1 MTVRPSILCLDDEQ
15 SVLDGLR
22 RTLRSI
28 YEVVTTTEPRE
39 ALGLLAERKDDPFAV
54 IISDM
59 RMPGMTGIAVLE
71 QAQQLAPDTTR
82 VLLTGD
88 ADVQGAIGA
97 INRGNVFRFILK
109 PCPPDPLKLAIAA
122 SDEQHKLVRA
132 ERELLQD
139 TLKGCVD
146 ALMDTLAM
154 AQPALFSRAG
164 RLRRLAQDVCAELAV
179 ADAWQVEMAAQLGE
193 IGAITLPPTALNALQ
208 SGTPNNSAEAQM
220 LDALPGLADN
230 VLARIPRLE
239 AVREIIRHQL
249 PTDRNPVTPMPA
261 GSSDAAR
268 LLQAVREYDALVYR
282 STPADLALAT
292 LTYRGTHQPDLVA
305 AIANV
310 AGMRLPNEAV
320 REVTIDELLIG
331 HELADDLHTSR
342 GLLLVSRGQVI
353 TERLLVR
360 VRNFHIS
367 AGLQGGGKILV
378 VDGDLRTEV

>member
-22 RTLRSI
+22 RTLRGT

-39 ALGLLAERKDDPFAV
+39 ALVLLAERKDDPFAV

-109 PCPPDPLKLAIAA
+109 PCPPDPLKSAIAA
-122 SDEQHKLVRA
+122 SDDQHRLVRA

-164 RLRRLAQDVCAELAV
+164 RLRRLAQDVCAQLAV

-193 IGAITLPPTALNALQ
+193 IGAITLPPTALDALQ
-208 SGTPNNSAEAQM
+208 TGTPNNSAEAQM

-239 AVREIIRHQL
+239 AVREIIRQQL
-249 PTDRNPVTPMPA
+249 PTDRNPITPLA
-261 GSSDAAR
+261 SDASDAAR

-282 STPADLALAT
+282 GTPADLALAT
-292 LTYRGTHQPDLVA
+292 LTSRGTHDPGLVA
-305 AIANV
+305 ALGNV
-310 AGMRLPNEAV
+310 AGMRLPNETV

-331 HELADDLHTSR
+331 HELADDLHTSK

-360 VRNFHIS
+360 VRNFHTS

-378 VDGDLRTEV
+378 VDADLRTEE

>member
-1 MTVRPSILCLDDEQ
+1 MTDRPRILCLDDES

-22 RTLRSI
+22 RTLRSS
-28 YEVVTTTEPRE
+28 YDVVTTTEPRE
-39 ALGLLAERKDDPFAV
+39 ALALLAEKPDDPYAV

-59 RMPGMTGIAVLE
+59 RMPGMTGISVLE
-71 QAQQLAPDTTR
+71 QAQQVAPDTTR

-109 PCPPDPLKLAIAA
+109 PCPPDPLKSAIAA
-122 SDEQHKLVRA
+122 ADEQHRLVRA

-164 RLRRLAQDVCAELAV
+164 RLRRIVQDICGRLGMP
-179 ADAWQVEMAAQLGE
+179 DSWQVEMAAQLGE
-193 IGAITLPPTALNALQ
+193 IGAITLPPEALDALE
-208 SGTPNNSAEAQM
+208 SGTPADNTQAEM
-220 LDALPGLADN
+220 LAALPRLADN
-230 VLARIPRLE
+230 VLANIPRLD
-239 AVREIIRHQL
+239 AVREIIRQQL
-249 PTDRNPVTPMPA
+249 PTDRTPITPMRP
-261 GSSDAAR
+261 DASVGAR

-282 STPADLALAT
+282 GTEPNVAIGM
-292 LTYRGTHQPDLVA
+292 LTFRKIHVPDVVA
-305 AIANV
+305 ALANV
-310 AGMRLPNEAV
+310 ADMRRTNDAV
-320 REVTIDELLIG
+320 REVSIDELLIG
-331 HELADDLHTSR
+331 HELADDLHTAK

-360 VRNFHIS
+360 VRNFHAS
-367 AGLQGGGKILV
+367 TGLQGRILV
-378 VDGDLRTEV
+378 TDEIHVEV

>member
-1 MTVRPSILCLDDEQ
+1 MTVRPRILCLDDEP

-22 RTLRSI
+22 RTLRSS

-39 ALGLLAERKDDPFAV
+39 ALALLAEKPDDPFAV

-59 RMPGMTGIAVLE
+59 RMPGMTGISVLE
-71 QAQQLAPDTTR
+71 QAQQLSPDTTR

-109 PCPPDPLKLAIAA
+109 PCPPDPLKSAIAA
-122 SDEQHKLVRA
+122 SDEQHRLLRA

-154 AQPALFSRAG
+154 AQPALFSRGG
-164 RLRRLAQDVCAELAV
+164 RLRRLVKDVSAELDLT
-179 ADAWQVEMAAQLGE
+179 DAWQVEMAAQLGE
-193 IGAITLPPTALNALQ
+193 IGAITLPPTALDALQ
-208 SGTPNNSAEAQM
+208 TGTPRDSAEAQM
-220 LDALPGLADN
+220 LEALPGLADN
-230 VLARIPRLE
+230 VLSRIPRLD
-239 AVREIIRHQL
+239 AVREIIRRQL
-249 PTDRNPVTPMPA
+249 PTDRNPVTPLVTGA
-261 GSSDAAR
+261 SDAAR
-268 LLQAVREYDALVYR
+268 LMQAVREYDALVYR
-282 STPADLALAT
+282 ETPADLTLAT
-292 LTYRGTHQPDLVA
+292 LTYRKIHDPATIA
-305 AIANV
+305 ALATV

-331 HELADDLHTSR
+331 HELACDLHTSK

-353 TERLLVR
+353 TERLLLR
-360 VRNFHIS
+360 VRNFDAS
-367 AGLQGGGKILV
+367 MGLQGKILV
-378 VDGDLRTEV
+378 ADAELRVDV

>member
-1 MTVRPSILCLDDEQ
+1 MTDRPRILCLDDEP

-22 RTLRSI
+22 RTLRSS
-28 YEVVTTTEPRE
+28 YEVITTTEPRE
-39 ALGLLAERKDDPFAV
+39 ALVLLAEKPDDPFAV

-59 RMPGMTGIAVLE
+59 RMPGMTGISVLE
-71 QAQQLAPDTTR
+71 QAQQIAPETTR

-122 SDEQHKLVRA
+122 ADQQHRLLRS

-164 RLRRLAQDVCAELAV
+164 RLRRLVNEVCGQLDLT
-179 ADAWQVEMAAQLGE
+179 DAWQVEMAAKLGE
-193 IGAITLPPTALNALQ
+193 IGAITLPPTALEALQ
-208 SGTPNNSAEAQM
+208 TGTPRDSTEAQM

-239 AVREIIRHQL
+239 AVREIIRQQL
-249 PTDRNPVTPMPA
+249 PTERNPLTPMRPDA
-261 GSSDAAR
+261 SGAAR
-268 LLQAVREYDALVYR
+268 LLQAVREYDALVFR
-282 STPADLALAT
+282 STPADLALASMT
-292 LTYRGTHQPDLVA
+292 SRGTHDSEIIA
-305 AIANV
+305 ALATV

-320 REVTIDELLIG
+320 REVTINELLIG
-331 HELADDLHTSR
+331 HELADDLHTSK

-353 TERLLVR
+353 TERLLIR
-360 VRNFHIS
+360 VRNFHTTT
-367 AGLQGGGKILV
+367 GLQGKILV
-378 VDGDLRTEV
+378 SDTELHLDV

>member
-1 MTVRPSILCLDDEQ
+1 MTDRPRILCLDDEP

-22 RTLRSI
+22 RTLRSG
-28 YEVVTTTEPRE
+28 YEVVTTTEPLE
-39 ALGLLAERKDDPFAV
+39 ALELLAEKPDDPFAV

-59 RMPGMTGIAVLE
+59 RMPGMTGISVLE
-71 QAQQLAPDTTR
+71 KAQQVAPDTTR

-109 PCPPDPLKLAIAA
+109 PCPPDPLKAAIAA
-122 SDEQHKLVRA
+122 SDQQHRLVRA

-164 RLRRLAQDVCAELAV
+164 RLRRLVHDVCTKLEV

-193 IGAITLPPTALNALQ
+193 IGAITLPPTALDALQ
-208 SGTPNNSAEAQM
+208 NGTPADSVEAEM
-220 LDALPGLADN
+220 LDALPGLADSL
-230 VLARIPRLE
+230 LARIPRLE
-239 AVREIIRHQL
+239 DVREIIRHQL
-249 PTDRNPVTPMPA
+249 PTDRDPVVPLA
-261 GSSDAAR
+261 AAASGSAR
-268 LLQAVREYDALVYR
+268 LLQAVREFDALVHR
-282 STPADLALAT
+282 GTPADLALAT
-292 LTYRGTHQPDLVA
+292 LSFRKTHEPDIITALA
-305 AIANV
+305 SV

-320 REVTIDELLIG
+320 REVTIDNLLIG
-331 HELADDLHTSR
+331 HELADDLHTSK

-360 VRNFHIS
+360 VRNFHAS
-367 AGLQGGGKILV
+367 TGLQGKILV
-378 VDGDLRTEV
+378 AEELRVDG

>member
-22 RTLRSI
+22 RTLRGT
-28 YEVVTTTEPRE
+28 YDVVTTIEPRE
-39 ALGLLAERKDDPFAV
+39 ALVLLAERKDDPFAV

-109 PCPPDPLKLAIAA
+109 PCPPDPLKSAIAA
-122 SDEQHKLVRA
+122 ADGQHRLVRA

-164 RLRRLAQDVCAELAV
+164 RLRRLAQDVCAELDI

-193 IGAITLPPTALNALQ
+193 IGAITLPPTALAALQ
-208 SGTPNNSAEAQM
+208 SGTPNDSAEAQM
-220 LDALPGLADN
+220 LDALPGLADS
-230 VLARIPRLE
+230 VLSRIPRLD
-239 AVREIIRHQL
+239 AVREIIRHQQ
-249 PTDRNPVTPMPA
+249 PTDRDPVVPLAA
-261 GSSDAAR
+261 GASEAAR

-292 LTYRGTHQPDLVA
+292 LTYRGTHAPDLVA
-305 AIANV
+305 ALANV
-310 AGMRLPNEAV
+310 AGMRLPKEAI

-331 HELADDLHTSR
+331 HELADDLHTAK

-360 VRNFHIS
+360 VRNFHTS

-378 VDGDLRTEV
+378 VDADLRTET

>member
-1 MTVRPSILCLDDEQ
+1 MTVRPRILCLDDES

-22 RTLRSI
+22 RTLRSS
-28 YEVVTTTEPRE
+28 YDVVTTTEPRE
-39 ALGLLAERKDDPFAV
+39 ALALLAEKPDDPFAV

-59 RMPGMTGIAVLE
+59 RMPGMTGISVLE
-71 QAQQLAPDTTR
+71 QAQQSSPDTTR

-109 PCPPDPLKLAIAA
+109 PCPPDPLKSAIAA
-122 SDEQHKLVRA
+122 ADGQHRLVRA

-164 RLRRLAQDVCAELAV
+164 RLRRLVKDVCAELDL

-193 IGAITLPPTALNALQ
+193 IGAITLPPTALDALQ
-208 SGTPNNSAEAQM
+208 SGTPHDSTEAQM
-220 LDALPGLADN
+220 LEALPGLADN
-230 VLARIPRLE
+230 VLARIPRLD
-239 AVREIIRHQL
+239 AVREIIRVQL
-249 PTDRNPVTPMPA
+249 PTDRNPVTPLVA
-261 GSSDAAR
+261 GASNAAR

-282 STPADLALAT
+282 ETPVDRSLAT
-292 LTYRGTHQPDLVA
+292 LTSRKIHDPDTIA

-310 AGMRLPNEAV
+310 GGMRLPSEAV
-320 REVTIDELLIG
+320 REVTIDGLLIG
-331 HELADDLHTSR
+331 HELASDLHTSK
-342 GLLLVSRGQVI
+342 GLLLVSRGQII

-360 VRNFHIS
+360 VRNFDAS
-367 AGLQGGGKILV
+367 TGLQGKILV
-378 VDGDLRTEV
+378 VDAELRVDA